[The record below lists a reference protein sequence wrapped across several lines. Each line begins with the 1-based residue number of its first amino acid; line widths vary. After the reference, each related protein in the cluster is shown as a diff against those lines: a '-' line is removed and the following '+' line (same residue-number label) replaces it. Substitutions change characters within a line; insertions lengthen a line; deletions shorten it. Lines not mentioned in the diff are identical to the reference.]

1 MSPRKH
7 TQIITKTAAT
17 FSFCKEKYNCLV
29 EVLYSQLTEWV
40 NLMGVL
46 RVWVGQLMVTH
57 EPEEVC
63 SMAITSGSDK
73 LLLCYQTFNK
83 VNQKGTSF
91 TSGNSSNQPQ
101 VRRHKKHSDIFFR
114 VLSKGQTRYSFRKTE
129 ALLDSF
135 MFTEPGALLWL
146 HGASGSPSTRC
157 GPSKSTQAAT
167 QATETAPKSYR
178 LRGKQG
184 IEASPFLTQG
194 TTHLV
199 SFLPPS
205 PKEL

>member
-29 EVLYSQLTEWV
+29 EVLYSQLTKWV

-46 RVWVGQLMVTH
+46 RVWVGQLMVLMSQRKRVRW
-57 EPEEVC
+57 PSPAVQINSYC
-63 SMAITSGSDK
+63 AIRPSIKSIRNALHLHQGIPVISPK
-73 LLLCYQTFNK
+73 LEDTKNTL
-83 VNQKGTSF
+83 
-91 TSGNSSNQPQ
+91 
-101 VRRHKKHSDIFFR
+101 IFF
-114 VLSKGQTRYSFRKTE
+114 SKFYVKVGQGT
-129 ALLDSF
+129 
-135 MFTEPGALLWL
+135 
-146 HGASGSPSTRC
+146 ASGKLRLCWILSCSPSPVQCYCYVELQAPPSTRC
-157 GPSKSTQAAT
+157 GRSKSTQAAT

-184 IEASPFLTQG
+184 IEASPLVTQG
-194 TTHLV
+194 TIRLV

>member
-29 EVLYSQLTEWV
+29 EVLYSQLTKWV

-57 EPEEVC
+57 EPEEVGP
-63 SMAITSGSDK
+63 MAITSSSDK
-73 LLLCYQTFNK
+73 LLLCYQTFDK
-83 VNQKGTSF
+83 VNQKRTSF

-101 VRRHKKHSDIFFR
+101 VRRHKKHSDIFFK
-114 VLSKGQTRYSFRKTE
+114 VLRKGRTRYSFRKIE

-135 MFTEPGALLWL
+135 MFTEPSAVLLL
-146 HGASGSPSTRC
+146 RGASGSPQHQMWALKVNTSSHTGYGN
-157 GPSKSTQAAT
+157 GP
-167 QATETAPKSYR
+167 
-178 LRGKQG
+178 
-184 IEASPFLTQG
+184 
-194 TTHLV
+194 
-199 SFLPPS
+199 
-205 PKEL
+205 